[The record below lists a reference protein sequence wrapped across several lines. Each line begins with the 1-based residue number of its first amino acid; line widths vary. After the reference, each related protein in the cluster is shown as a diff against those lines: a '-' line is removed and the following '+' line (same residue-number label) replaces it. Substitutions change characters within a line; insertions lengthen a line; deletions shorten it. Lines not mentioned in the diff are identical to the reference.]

1 MILTLLRFE
10 PAVCL
15 SESLNKKTQIP
26 DIVSS
31 GLAWLGEEPGGGWV
45 GALGGGVAE
54 ARPDP
59 AI

>member
-1 MILTLLRFE
+1 MYVEIPKHACQTCALTHQVFLL
-10 PAVCL
+10 
-15 SESLNKKTQIP
+15 

>member
-1 MILTLLRFE
+1 VYVEIPKHACQTCALTHQVFLL
-10 PAVCL
+10 
-15 SESLNKKTQIP
+15 